1 MIYSLRMRTCSIY
14 VLSVDDDE
22 DRCIRLLSFCK
33 KHRQPSHDHSVADE
47 RVPVIGQCS
56 DYEPPPNPS
65 GCARSGMI
73 LESYFT

>member
-1 MIYSLRMRTCSIY
+1 MIYSLRMRTGSID

-22 DRCIRLLSFCK
+22 DQCIRLLSFCK
-33 KHRQPSHDHSVADE
+33 KHRQPSHDHFEADE
-47 RVPVIGQCS
+47 HVPVIGQCS

-65 GCARSGMI
+65 CCARSGMI